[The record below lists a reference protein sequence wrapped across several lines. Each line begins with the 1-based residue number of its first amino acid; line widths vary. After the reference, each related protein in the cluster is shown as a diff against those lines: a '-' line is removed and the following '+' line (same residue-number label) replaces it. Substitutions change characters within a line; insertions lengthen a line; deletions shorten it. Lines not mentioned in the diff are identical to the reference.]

1 MSRAPENFE
10 GVPVDGTKRATKIEM
25 MTSPRDDDEGYDLP
39 MEHNADSSDVGGDGA
54 SEDNTYSEATG
65 PPASSALA
73 NDETSYVQTLTPG
86 WRRVDCIVRKS
97 VTFASDVKEGG
108 VVTVDYDSG
117 DLAMGAEDERTEGT
131 TAGGIAM
138 TDGGLISL
146 WDMDEGEG
154 LYRHAF
160 YEVTEV
166 DDFALEEENESS
178 MAMGEGNERKEET
191 MTVEEEDAGRNRDDL
206 AKTGGGTLEGS
217 KDCDEPEPVLVLPT
231 TLSSHPVEGNEP
243 RSKKRWVLLL
253 LFLVLLIAM
262 ILILGFR
269 E

>member
-1 MSRAPENFE
+1 MMS
-10 GVPVDGTKRATKIEM
+10 
-25 MTSPRDDDEGYDLP
+25 SPRDDDEGYHSP
-39 MEHNADSSDVGGDGA
+39 MEHNSDSSDVGGDVA
-54 SEDNTYSEATG
+54 SEYNNDSEATG
-65 PPASSALA
+65 PSASSAK
-73 NDETSYVQTLTPG
+73 DDTSYAQTLTPG
-86 WRRVDCIVRKS
+86 WRRVDCDRKS
-97 VTFASDVKEGG
+97 VTFSSDVKKGG
-108 VVTVDYDSG
+108 VITVDDDGG

-131 TAGGIAM
+131 TAGVVAM

-191 MTVEEEDAGRNRDDL
+191 MAVVEEDAGRNRDDL

-231 TLSSHPVEGNEP
+231 TLSSHPVEGDEP
-243 RSKKRWVLLL
+243 RSKKRWALLL
-253 LFLVLLIAM
+253 LFLVLLIAT
-262 ILILGFR
+262 ILILVFR